1 MPTTTLVTGANR
13 GIGLELARRLAADGH
28 RVLATCR
35 DPERADELRGL
46 AGSADVEVLTLE
58 VTDPDSVASLVAAV
72 GDRPLDVLV
81 NNAGVKGGDHQSAA
95 DGVDLDDW
103 AHVLAVNALAPVRL
117 TLALRGHLAR
127 AERPRVVTISS
138 QMGSLDN
145 GGRGWIAYR
154 SSKAAVNMAMR
165 NLAVELADDGIVVV
179 PVHPGW
185 VRTDMGGPAASLSPE
200 ESAAGLARLID
211 GLTMEQSG
219 RFWTWEGVEHA
230 W

>member
-1 MPTTTLVTGANR
+1 MPTTLVTGANR

-28 RVLATCR
+28 AVLATCR
-35 DPERADELRGL
+35 DPGGADALRAL
-46 AGSADVEVLTLE
+46 ADAASVEILTLE
-58 VTDPDSVASLVAAV
+58 VTDPGSVATLVQAV
-72 GDRPLDVLV
+72 GDRTLDVLV
-81 NNAGVKGGDHQSAA
+81 NNAGVKGGEHQSAA

-103 AHVLAVNALAPVRL
+103 ADVLAVNTLAPVRL

-138 QMGSLDN
+138 QMGSLEN

-165 NLAVELADDGIVVV
+165 NLAIELAGEGIIVV

-185 VRTDMGGPAASLSPE
+185 VRTDMGGPEAAISPG
-200 ESAAGLARLID
+200 ESAAGLVRLID
-211 GLTMEQSG
+211 GLTTEQSG